1 MKESKYKHQ
10 AYYLFATVFMA
21 FFLTIISS
29 PNKAYAQEIL
39 TEGKTV
45 EGRMDTL
52 NEDNKYEGYVMIV
65 PEETDKYILYV
76 SGFPE
81 YEGNISLYDEYENN
95 VGNIYSNAKYSF
107 DNCELEAG
115 KTYRL
120 VVYGPKEN
128 PFRATLFRQ
137 GSGQI
142 IFTTPEV
149 IINDSNN
156 PFTLEAITATDFGE
170 LEWFCN
176 NRSVVSY
183 NKSSGGSWAGFR
195 HCDVTL
201 IAAKNGSATVGLKKA
216 SDGETLISTK
226 VTVNGLTEYYG
237 LFVGGVSVSSANAA
251 KVTGDGISGTVSYD
265 PSSNTLTLNN
275 ATITKAGFAGFESKG
290 YPVCALGYNGR
301 KTLNLRL
308 IGKNAIHNLT
318 LPNSNPKDEYGYSA
332 SLFYGGI
339 TAVTCNGNL
348 SVSGSGSLTIDDSIV
363 GTGISADDMNIGKG
377 SSLKVTITHPNTS
390 EAIDTKSLTVNGSL
404 TTSNETGRITSYG
417 VRTDKLTVG
426 SSGSI
431 NALTKTRS
439 IVTSHAIYLG
449 GASSIAGKVTA
460 KSFGAAGEKAGIA
473 IFGANKNTSVTVTG
487 NAKVIAT
494 GNSCATYKILF
505 KTGSGVSLRTGSSAS
520 NTYTMTPN
528 TSLDTQK
535 YTIVAKGLAAR
546 IYPSSLSSCT
556 KAAKA
561 FTAKWTARSKYY
573 VDGYQV
579 RYSLKSSMAGAKSK
593 TLAGASKTSVKIK
606 KLKAK
611 KKYYVQIRSYK
622 TVGGKKYYSAWSAKK
637 TVKTK

>member
-1 MKESKYKHQ
+1 MKETKRRYQS
-10 AYYLFATVFMA
+10 YYIFATILMV
-21 FFLTIISS
+21 FFLTLILS
-29 PNKAYAQEIL
+29 PYKAYAQEIL

-52 NEDNKYEGYVMIV
+52 NGKKYEGYVTVV
-65 PEETDKYILYV
+65 PEETDKYFLYV
-76 SGFPE
+76 SESQE
-81 YEGNISLYDEYENN
+81 YNGRISLYDENENE
-95 VGNIYSNAKYSF
+95 VGSVYNSNKYSMN
-107 DNCELEAG
+107 NCELEAG
-115 KTYRL
+115 KSYRL
-120 VVYGPKEN
+120 LVSGLEESS
-128 PFRATLFRQ
+128 FRATLMRQ
-137 GSGQI
+137 GPGQI
-142 IFTTPEV
+142 VLTTPEV
-149 IINDSNN
+149 IINDTNN
-156 PFTLEAITATDFGE
+156 PFKLEAIMGTEFGD
-170 LEWFCN
+170 LEWFCD

-183 NKSSGGSWAGFR
+183 NKSSGGTWNGLH

-201 IAAKNGSATVGLKKA
+201 IAEKNGSATVGLKKV
-216 SDGETLISTK
+216 SDGETVISTK
-226 VTVNGLTEYYG
+226 VTVSGLTEYYG
-237 LFVGGVSVSSANAA
+237 LYVGGVSVSSANAA
-251 KVTGDGISGTVSYD
+251 KVTSEGISGTVSYD
-265 PSSNTLTLNN
+265 PASNTLTLNN

-308 IGKNAIHNLT
+308 IGKNVIHNLT
-318 LPNSNPKDEYGYSA
+318 IPNSNPKDEYGYSA

-339 TAVTCNGNL
+339 TALKCNGNL
-348 SVSGSGSLTIDDSIV
+348 SLSGSGSLTIDDSSA
-363 GTGISADDMNIGKG
+363 GTGISADSMNIEKG

-390 EAIDTKSLTVNGSL
+390 EAIDTNSLTVNGSL

-426 SSGSI
+426 SSGNI
-431 NALTKTRS
+431 NAQTKTRS

-473 IFGANKNTSVTVTG
+473 IFGANKNTTVTVTG

-494 GNSCATYKILF
+494 GNSCATYRILF

-573 VDGYQV
+573 VDGYQI